1 MSNLTTFN
9 FNDNQVRT
17 ILIGGEPWF
26 VASDITSILEL
37 TNTTMAVQSLDDDEY
52 RVIGRGEMASLTLS
66 STEGQK
72 GGAQS
77 MTLVNES
84 GLYSLVMRSRKPE
97 AKAFRKW
104 VTSEVLPSIRKTG
117 SYDINSRPLTQAEI
131 ILASAQQLV
140 AHERTIRE
148 HDSRIEVLESENK
161 EKDRIIA
168 SMKEELKEFRDEEE
182 YYTAKAAMKMYGY
195 IQISEQEASA
205 VGRKLSSLS
214 REMDYDKKRRNH
226 AVYGNVGLYHI
237 DVIAHYFEDVL
248 GESRVI

>member
-17 ILIGGEPWF
+17 VLIDGEPWF
-26 VASDITSILEL
+26 VASDVTSILEL
-37 TNTTMAVQSLDDDEY
+37 ANTSMAVQALDDDEY
-52 RVIGRGEMASLTLS
+52 RIIGRSEMAVLTLS
-66 STEGQK
+66 STDSQK

-77 MTLVNES
+77 MTLVSES

-97 AKAFRKW
+97 SKAFRKW

-161 EKDRIIA
+161 EKDRIIET
-168 SMKEELKEFRDEEE
+168 MKEELKEFRDEEE
-182 YYTAKAAMKMYGY
+182 YYTAKAAMIMYGY
-195 IQISEQEASA
+195 TQISEPEASA

-214 REMDYDKKRRNH
+214 REMGYEKKNRNH

-237 DVIAHYFEDVL
+237 DIIANYFEDVL
-248 GESRVI
+248 GESRVK

>member
-37 TNTTMAVQSLDDDEY
+37 SNTTMAVQSLDDDEY

-195 IQISEQEASA
+195 IQISEPEASA

-214 REMDYDKKRRNH
+214 IEMDYEKKSRNH

>member
-9 FNDNQVRT
+9 FNNNQVRT
-17 ILIGGEPWF
+17 VLINNEPWF
-26 VASDITSILEL
+26 VASDVCAAL
-37 TNTTMAVQSLDDDEY
+37 TIASHRDAISSLDEEDRDA
-52 RVIGRGEMASLTLS
+52 VGITDAIGRTQETAV
-66 STEGQK
+66 
-72 GGAQS
+72 
-77 MTLVNES
+77 VNES
-84 GLYSLVMRSRKPE
+84 GLYNLIFRSRKPE
-97 AKAFRKW
+97 AKAFKKW

-168 SMKEELKEFRDEEE
+168 SMKEELKEFRDEDE

-195 IQISEQEASA
+195 TQISEPEASA

-214 REMDYDKKRRNH
+214 REMGYEKKSRNH
-226 AVYGNVGLYHI
+226 AIYGNVGLYHI

>member
-17 ILIGGEPWF
+17 VLIDDEPWF

-52 RVIGRGEMASLTLS
+52 RIIGRGEMASLTLS

-195 IQISEQEASA
+195 IQISEPEASA

-214 REMDYDKKRRNH
+214 REMDYEKKSRNH

>member
-1 MSNLTTFN
+1 MSNLSIFN

-104 VTSEVLPSIRKTG
+104 VTSEVLPSIRK
-117 SYDINSRPLTQAEI
+117 
-131 ILASAQQLV
+131 
-140 AHERTIRE
+140 
-148 HDSRIEVLESENK
+148 IEVVNPVTNDK
-161 EKDRIIA
+161 EDLIA
-168 SMKEELKEFRDEEE
+168 DFHL
-182 YYTAKAAMKMYGY
+182 
-195 IQISEQEASA
+195 
-205 VGRKLSSLS
+205 L
-214 REMDYDKKRRNH
+214 
-226 AVYGNVGLYHI
+226 
-237 DVIAHYFEDVL
+237 
-248 GESRVI
+248 

>member
-17 ILIGGEPWF
+17 VLIDDEPWF

-140 AHERTIRE
+140 AHERKIRE

-161 EKDRIIA
+161 EKDRIIET
-168 SMKEELKEFRDEEE
+168 MKEELKEFRDEEE
-182 YYTAKAAMKMYGY
+182 YYTAKAAMIMYGY
-195 IQISEQEASA
+195 TQISEPEASA

-214 REMDYDKKRRNH
+214 REMGYEKKNRNP

-237 DVIAHYFEDVL
+237 DIIIHYFENVT
-248 GESRVI
+248 GESRVK

>member
-1 MSNLTTFN
+1 MSNLSTFN

-26 VASDITSILEL
+26 AASDITSILEL
-37 TNTTMAVQSLDDDEY
+37 TNTTMAVQSLDADEY

-168 SMKEELKEFRDEEE
+168 SMKEELKEFRDEDE

-195 IQISEQEASA
+195 TQISEPEASA

-214 REMDYDKKRRNH
+214 REMGYEKKSRIH

>member
-1 MSNLTTFN
+1 MPNLTTFN
-9 FNDNQVRT
+9 FQNYTIRNITIND
-17 ILIGGEPWF
+17 EPWF
-26 VASDITSILEL
+26 VAKDICDAIDIINVSD
-37 TNTTMAVQSLDDDEY
+37 SLLSVDDDEK
-52 RVIGRGEMASLTLS
+52 RIIRRDDPEFLTIGN
-66 STEGQK
+66 TEGQK

-168 SMKEELKEFRDEEE
+168 SMKEELKEFRDEDE

-195 IQISEQEASA
+195 TQISEPEASA

-214 REMDYDKKRRNH
+214 REMGYEKKSRNH

>member
-17 ILIGGEPWF
+17 VLIDDVPWF
-26 VASDITSILEL
+26 VASDVCAAL
-37 TNTTMAVQSLDDDEY
+37 TIASHRDAISSLDEEDRDA
-52 RVIGRGEMASLTLS
+52 VGITDAIGRTQETAV
-66 STEGQK
+66 
-72 GGAQS
+72 
-77 MTLVNES
+77 VNES
-84 GLYSLVMRSRKPE
+84 GLYNLIFRSRKPE
-97 AKAFRKW
+97 AKAFKKW

-161 EKDRIIA
+161 EKDSIIE

-195 IQISEQEASA
+195 TQISEPEASA
-205 VGRKLSSLS
+205 VGRKLSSLL
-214 REMDYDKKRRNH
+214 REMGYEKKNRNH

-248 GESRVI
+248 GESRVT

>member
-1 MSNLTTFN
+1 MSNLTSFN
-9 FNDNQVRT
+9 FKDNQVRT
-17 ILIGGEPWF
+17 VLIDGEPWF
-26 VASDITSILEL
+26 VAADVCAAL
-37 TNTTMAVQSLDDDEY
+37 TIASYRDAISSLDEDD
-52 RVIGRGEMASLTLS
+52 RDAVGITDAIGRIQETSV
-66 STEGQK
+66 
-72 GGAQS
+72 
-77 MTLVNES
+77 VNES
-84 GLYSLVMRSRKPE
+84 GLYNLIFRSRKPE
-97 AKAFRKW
+97 AKAFKKW
-104 VTSEVLPSIRKTG
+104 VTSEVLPSIRKSG

-195 IQISEQEASA
+195 TQISEQEASA
-205 VGRKLSSLS
+205 VGRKLSLLS
-214 REMDYDKKRRNH
+214 REMGYEKKSRNH

>member
-131 ILASAQQLV
+131 ILASAQQLI

-195 IQISEQEASA
+195 IQISEPEASA
-205 VGRKLSSLS
+205 VGRKLSLLS
-214 REMDYDKKRRNH
+214 REMDYEKKSRNH

>member
-1 MSNLTTFN
+1 MSNLSTFN

-26 VASDITSILEL
+26 VAPDITSILEL
-37 TNTTMAVQSLDDDEY
+37 TNTTMAVQSLDADEY

-66 STEGQK
+66 LTEGQK

-168 SMKEELKEFRDEEE
+168 SMKEELKEFRDEDE
-182 YYTAKAAMKMYGY
+182 YYTAKAAMKMYDY
-195 IQISEQEASA
+195 TQISEPEASA

-214 REMDYDKKRRNH
+214 REMGYEKKSRIH

>member
-195 IQISEQEASA
+195 IQISEPEASA

-214 REMDYDKKRRNH
+214 REMDYEKKSRNH